1 MKNSLIKFSLVFI
14 LPILVGQPVLAKM
27 PISSSAKIMPSPLIL
42 QAKIIQNALA
52 TQRYDDIIPYIHPI
66 KGVRFSMYS
75 QTSNSEKDK
84 VFSRKDF
91 KTYLKKSNI
100 KFTWGEQ
107 DGSGEPLVISLSQYL
122 TTWVKA
128 KTSNDA
134 EITTGNFVLDENSL
148 ENWGKYYPNFPY
160 VTFNYKGTKQY
171 EEMDWQKLTFVFD
184 NYQGKPYLVAILNSQ
199 WMI

>member
-1 MKNSLIKFSLVFI
+1 MFI
-14 LPILVGQPVLAKM
+14 LPLLVRQPVLANTH
-27 PISSSAKIMPSPLIL
+27 IYSSAKIKPTPLIL
-42 QAKIIQNALA
+42 QAKMIQNALA
-52 TQRYDDIIPYIHPI
+52 TQHYDDITPYIHPV

-75 QTSNSEKDK
+75 QTYGSEKDK
-84 VFSRKDF
+84 VFSRQDF

-100 KFTWGEQ
+100 KFTWGEK
-107 DGSGEPLVISLSQYL
+107 DGSGEPLVISLPQYL

-134 EITTGNFVLDENSL
+134 EISSGNFVLDENSL

-160 VTFNYKGTKQY
+160 VNFYYKGTKQY
-171 EEMDWQKLTFVFD
+171 EGMDWRNLTLVFD

-199 WMI
+199 WTI